1 MPLNDPAIRNAKTD
15 TKQKKLYD
23 SGGLYLLVTPNGGK
37 WWRFKYRFGGKEK
50 LLSLGTYPQVS
61 LKDAR
66 DERDK
71 AKKLLRNRID
81 PAFERKVVKLAESG
95 QGSLEAVAREWLAKF
110 SQSWSTS
117 HTETIKQRLENYIIP
132 NLGQRQIN
140 EIAAPELLAVLRKI
154 EALGYVETAHRVKQ
168 ICGQIFRYA
177 IATGRTERDPAAD
190 LKGALPPAKSKSMAS
205 ILDPKG
211 VGGLLRTIDD
221 YKGSIVTQCALQLG
235 VLSFVRPGELRHA
248 EWEEINLEAAEWRIP
263 AEKMKM
269 KSPHIVPLSKQ
280 AVSVLKKIQPLTGQA
295 RYVFPSERTNSR
307 PMSENTVN
315 AALRRMGYTKDELT
329 GHGFRS
335 MASTLLHEKGW
346 RSEVIERQLAHQE
359 RTKVKAAYN
368 HAEHLPERK
377 RMMQAWADYLDRMKE
392 DEKEKV
398 VPLRTEQ
405 HFL

>member
-1 MPLNDPAIRNAKTD
+1 MPLNDPAIRNATTD

-23 SGGLYLLVTPNGGK
+23 SGGLYLLVAPSGGK

-66 DERDK
+66 NDRDK
-71 AKKLLRNRID
+71 AKKLLRNRVD
-81 PAFERKVVKLAESG
+81 PSAERKAVKQTESG
-95 QGSLEAVAREWLAKF
+95 QGSVEAVAKEWQSKF
-110 SQSWSTS
+110 SKSWSTS
-117 HTETIKQRLENYIIP
+117 HAETIKQRIENYIIP
-132 NLGQRQIN
+132 NIGKQQIN
-140 EIAAPELLAVLRKI
+140 EITAPELLAVLRKI
-154 EALGYVETAHRVKQ
+154 EAKGYVETAHRVKQ

-177 IATGRTERDPAAD
+177 IATGRMERDPAAD
-190 LKGALPPAKSKSMAS
+190 LKGALPPAKSKRMAS
-205 ILDPKG
+205 IIDPKG
-211 VGGLLRTIDD
+211 VGGLLRAIDD
-221 YKGSIVTQCALQLG
+221 YKGSMVTQCALKFG
-235 VLSFVRPGELRHA
+235 IFTFVRPGELRHA
-248 EWEEINLEAAEWRIP
+248 EWDDIDLDKAVWRIP

-280 AVSVLKKIQPLTGQA
+280 TVSILKKIHPLTSEA
-295 RYVFPSERTNSR
+295 RYVFPSERTYSR

-359 RTKVKAAYN
+359 RNKVKAAYN

-377 RMMQAWADYLDRMKE
+377 KMMQTWADYLDALKKGAEVILLHSKE
-392 DEKEKV
+392 G
-398 VPLRTEQ
+398 
-405 HFL
+405 

>member
-1 MPLNDPAIRNAKTD
+1 MPLNDPAIRNATTD

-23 SGGLYLLVTPNGGK
+23 SGGLYLLVTPSGGK

-66 DERDK
+66 EERDK
-71 AKKLLRNRID
+71 AKKLLRNRVD
-81 PAFERKVVKLAESG
+81 PSAERKAVKQTESG
-95 QGSLEAVAREWLAKF
+95 QGSVEAVAKEWQSKF
-110 SQSWSTS
+110 SKSWSSS
-117 HTETIKQRLENYIIP
+117 HAETIKQRIENYIIP
-132 NLGQRQIN
+132 NIGQRQIN

-154 EALGYVETAHRVKQ
+154 EAKGYVETAHRVKQ

-177 IATGRTERDPAAD
+177 IATGRMERDPAAD
-190 LKGALPPAKSKSMAS
+190 LKGALPPAKSKRMAS
-205 ILDPKG
+205 IIDPKG
-211 VGGLLRTIDD
+211 VGGLLRAIDD

-235 VLSFVRPGELRHA
+235 TLTFVRPGELRHA
-248 EWEEINLEAAEWRIP
+248 EWNEINLEAAEWRIP

-280 AVSVLKKIQPLTGQA
+280 AVSILKKIQPLTGQA
-295 RYVFPSERTNSR
+295 KYVFPSERTYSR

-335 MASTLLHEKGW
+335 MASTLLHEQGW
-346 RSEVIERQLAHQE
+346 KSEVIERQLAHQE
-359 RTKVKAAYN
+359 RNKVKAAYN
-368 HAEHLPERK
+368 HAEHLSERK
-377 RMMQAWADYLDRMKE
+377 KMMQAWADYLDALKKGAEVILLHSKE
-392 DEKEKV
+392 G
-398 VPLRTEQ
+398 
-405 HFL
+405 